1 MNIPPHG
8 GAEPRDRLL
17 APAALLDAEGHVDGF
32 DVGALVR
39 RMILFE
45 HYILDSYAMR
55 ELPSLIDSVGPEGFM
70 AMLESGALQI
80 RADAWA
86 LGQIGQ
92 TDLIK
97 GGSRDPLPIGSYAFG
112 SVVPHDREEHIHR
125 SLGEIRAMHL
135 GKRTSQKVRQA
146 IVASLVPLPEQPGM
160 KTFEQFGVDVA
171 SNSPTLRRATVLAL
185 AKQVGEPVEPDAFA
199 LRVEQVNEDVY
210 VAESDIGKRFGLDE
224 EETHR
229 VVERGLLG
237 AASVDKRLEEME
249 FYRAVMG
256 FIEDEIP
263 VFEAKLSF
271 LAVQLDPER
280 QEERF
285 DRVVTLAGMPDVSVE
300 AARGIDVE
308 RLLEVRSSEECRE
321 FRQWLRTLDAT
332 TDEEIAER
340 FGSIRERVSSAVH
353 SEAGKAVRFA
363 ATTGVGLIPVIGP
376 IAGIVLGALDQFAM
390 EKLMPEPGPIAFLGR
405 SYPSVFDGR

>member
-1 MNIPPHG
+1 MN
-8 GAEPRDRLL
+8 
-17 APAALLDAEGHVDGF
+17 
-32 DVGALVR
+32 
-39 RMILFE
+39 
-45 HYILDSYAMR
+45 
-55 ELPSLIDSVGPEGFM
+55 
-70 AMLESGALQI
+70 
-80 RADAWA
+80 
-86 LGQIGQ
+86 LG
-92 TDLIK
+92 
-97 GGSRDPLPIGSYAFG
+97 R
-112 SVVPHDREEHIHR
+112 
-125 SLGEIRAMHL
+125 
-135 GKRTSQKVRQA
+135 RTSQKVRQA
-146 IVASLVPLPEQPGM
+146 IVASLVPFPEQPGM

-171 SNSPTLRRATVLAL
+171 STSPTLRRATALAL
-185 AKQVGEPVEPDAFA
+185 AKHVGEPVEPDSFA
-199 LRVEQVNEDVY
+199 LRVEQVDEDVY

-229 VVERGLLG
+229 VIERGLLG

-249 FYRAVMG
+249 SYRAVMG

-285 DRVVTLAGMPDVSVE
+285 DRVVTLAGMPDVSAE

-363 ATTGVGLIPVIGP
+363 ATTGVGLIPVIGS